1 MVKSTL
7 RQLWEP
13 RWIQLGALKRL
24 TRLWKLALPEWKQL
38 SWGFSALLLSSGMV
52 LIYPKAAQYIIDE
65 ILSSGRLDRLQPW
78 VLLVFMTLLLQAL
91 SAALRYYIFTAAG
104 ERIVSRLRQTLYQS
118 ILKQEM
124 AFFDDRQT
132 GELMSRLASD
142 ATLIQQAVTLHLS
155 SFLQNLAIA
164 MGGFIL
170 LIHASTEMSLGFLTV
185 VPMMVIGASYFGKR
199 IQRFAREG
207 QDAWGCSASIAAET
221 LSGIR
226 TVRSFIQ
233 ESGEAQRYAR
243 SVLTALHLGR
253 LRIRNIAF
261 FIALG
266 SLIGAATISGVLW
279 YGGRLV
285 MTGRMTL
292 GDLTSFLLYAMAVTV
307 ALGGL
312 GSLWTEFM
320 STLGASERVFELLNR
335 DPVIPLAQGIVPA
348 SINGQVQFHKV
359 SFHYP
364 SRPGIAVLQD
374 LSFNAKPGEVV
385 ALVGP
390 SGSGKST
397 IAGLLCRFYDPVQGA
412 VLLDGQDIRN
422 LDGAWLRAQI
432 AVVSQDPFLMST
444 SIAANLRYGR
454 ANASDEELR
463 RAAID
468 AYAHDFIS
476 AFPNGYETLVGE
488 RGLQLSGGQRQR
500 IAMARALLKNPRI
513 LILDEAT
520 SALDAES
527 EHFVQK
533 ALEHLMKGRTT
544 FIIAHRLSTVKH
556 ADRVLVMDHGKI
568 IQSGTHRTLMQNTAG
583 VYYRLAYRQLDRL

>member
-1 MVKSTL
+1 V
-7 RQLWEP
+7 
-13 RWIQLGALKRL
+13 KRL
-24 TRLWKLALPEWKQL
+24 LRLWKLALPEWKQL
-38 SWGFSALLLSSGMV
+38 SWGFLALLLSSGMV
-52 LIYPKAAQYIIDE
+52 LLYPRTAAYIIDE
-65 ILSSGRLDRLQPW
+65 VLAAGHLDRLQPW
-78 VLLVFMTLLLQAL
+78 VILVFMAFLLQAL
-91 SAALRYYIFTAAG
+91 TTAWRYYIFTAAG
-104 ERIVSRLRQTLYQS
+104 ERIVSRLRQTLFQS
-118 ILKQEM
+118 IIKQEM
-124 AFFDDRQT
+124 AFFDQRQT

-170 LIHASTEMSLGFLTV
+170 LIHASQDMSLGFLAM
-185 VPMMVIGASYFGKR
+185 VPVMVMGASYFGKR

-207 QDAWGCSASIAAET
+207 QDAWGRSASIAAET
-221 LSGIR
+221 ISGIR
-226 TVRSFIQ
+226 TVRSFTQ
-233 ESGEAQRYAR
+233 ESGEAQRYAWAI
-243 SVLTALHLGR
+243 LNAMHLGR
-253 LRIRNIAF
+253 LRIQNIAI

-266 SLIGAATISGVLW
+266 SLIGAATISAVLW

-285 MTGRMTL
+285 MTGKMTL

-320 STLGASERVFELLNR
+320 STLGASERVFELLDR
-335 DPVIPLAQGIVPA
+335 DPGIPLAQGIIPP
-348 SINGQVQFHKV
+348 SIEGQVQFQRV

-364 SRPGIAVLQD
+364 TRPGITILQD
-374 LSFNAKPGEVV
+374 LSFTAQPGEVV
-385 ALVGP
+385 AFVGP
-390 SGSGKST
+390 SGGGKST
-397 IAGLLCRFYDPVQGA
+397 IAALLCRFYDPVQGA
-412 VLLDGQDIRN
+412 VLLDGQDLRA
-422 LDGAWLRAQI
+422 LDGAWLRSQI

-444 SIAANLRYGR
+444 TIAANLRYGR
-454 ANASDEELR
+454 SEASDEEMR
-463 RAAID
+463 RAAIG

-476 AFPNGYETLVGE
+476 AFPDGYETMVGE

-500 IAMARALLKNPRI
+500 IAIARALLKDPRI

-527 EHFVQK
+527 EHLVQK
-533 ALEHLMKGRTT
+533 ALEHLMQGRTT

-556 ADRVLVMDHGKI
+556 ADRVLVMEHGKI

-583 VYYRLAYRQLDRL
+583 VYYRLAWRQLDRL